1 MKDYYQI
8 LGVAHDASQKEL
20 KSAFRKL
27 AFAHHPDTNPGR
39 EKQAEDR
46 FKEINEAYAVLG
58 DRTKRQHYD
67 LARKGRFGG
76 FGRRGEFGSQQ
87 DIFQG
92 AFSNQARFNDLN
104 RMFGQAGLR
113 FDRDFLNQVFFSGR
127 GTAFRFYTGPAG
139 SSAGYRRRPAAK
151 ASAYKPGWVERLLT
165 RLMAKISRFL
175 LKKLLG
181 IEYAANL
188 DLHIELELLP
198 DEATAGGEKE
208 VVYKRGRRQKKLL
221 VKVPPGVKPGTKV
234 RLKGM
239 GLTKNKKSGDL
250 YLHVKIKKQPPLVP

>member
-39 EKQAEDR
+39 EKQAEHR

-58 DRTKRQHYD
+58 NRAKRQHYD
-67 LARKGRFGG
+67 LARKGRFAG
-76 FGRRGEFGSQQ
+76 FGHRGEFDSQQ

-104 RMFGQAGLR
+104 RMFSQAGLR

-127 GTAFRFYTGPAG
+127 GAAFRFYTGPARRG
-139 SSAGYRRRPAAK
+139 AGYRHRPAAK
-151 ASAYKPGWVERLLT
+151 VSAYKPGWVERLLA
-165 RLMAKISRFL
+165 RLTAKIGRFL

-181 IEYAANL
+181 IEYTASL

-208 VVYKRGRRQKKLL
+208 VIYKRGKRQKKLM
-221 VKVPPGVKPGTKV
+221 VKVPPGVRQGTKV

-239 GLTKNKKSGDL
+239 GLTKNKRSGDL
-250 YLHVKIKKQPPLVP
+250 YLHIKLKKQPPLVP

>member
-1 MKDYYQI
+1 
-8 LGVAHDASQKEL
+8 
-20 KSAFRKL
+20 
-27 AFAHHPDTNPGR
+27 
-39 EKQAEDR
+39 
-46 FKEINEAYAVLG
+46 
-58 DRTKRQHYD
+58 
-67 LARKGRFGG
+67 
-76 FGRRGEFGSQQ
+76 
-87 DIFQG
+87 
-92 AFSNQARFNDLN
+92 
-104 RMFGQAGLR
+104 MFGQAGLR

-139 SSAGYRRRPAAK
+139 SSAGYRRRPATK
-151 ASAYKPGWVERLLT
+151 VSAYKPGWIERLFT

-198 DEATAGGEKE
+198 DEATSGGEKE
-208 VVYKRGRRQKKLL
+208 VVYKRGRRQKKLM
-221 VKVPPGVKPGTKV
+221 VKVPPAVKPGTRV

-250 YLHVKIKKQPPLVP
+250 YLHIKLKKPPPLVP

>member
-67 LARKGRFGG
+67 LARKGRFAG
-76 FGRRGEFGSQQ
+76 FGYRGEFGSQQ

-92 AFSNQARFNDLN
+92 IFSNQAMFNDLN

-127 GTAFRFYTGPAG
+127 GTVFRFYTGPARR
-139 SSAGYRRRPAAK
+139 SAGYQHRP
-151 ASAYKPGWVERLLT
+151 SGEVPAYKPGWFERLLT
-165 RLMAKISRFL
+165 RLTAKIGRFL
-175 LKKLLG
+175 LKNLLG
-181 IEYAANL
+181 IEYTANL

-198 DEATAGGEKE
+198 DEAAAGGEKE
-208 VVYKRGRRQKKLL
+208 VIYKRGRRRKRLM
-221 VKVPPGVKPGTKV
+221 VKVPPGVKPGTRV

-239 GLTKNKKSGDL
+239 GLAKNKRSGDL
-250 YLHVKIKKQPPLVP
+250 YLHVKLKKPPPLVS